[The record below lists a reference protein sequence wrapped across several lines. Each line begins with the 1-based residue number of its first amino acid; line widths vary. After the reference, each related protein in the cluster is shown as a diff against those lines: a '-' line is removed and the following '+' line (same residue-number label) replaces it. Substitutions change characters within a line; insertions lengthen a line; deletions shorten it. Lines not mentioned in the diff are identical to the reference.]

1 MKAIFLILDKASFR
15 NHSAPQGF
23 SFSAWLKRIFIVD
36 VTWAFK
42 KLRHKQVLRNL
53 IAITWISGWYVDRF
67 FFYFFFSLYFHQ
79 KVECSSCL
87 QGLMLSDCHPGSL
100 KYICMDGLSGT
111 VFASHRGCLICLVW
125 HCYGLRG
132 TTVVFPIMLEAIFS
146 RKKSENRL

>member
-15 NHSAPQGF
+15 NTMHLRGFFFCMIKENFYCWCDMGIQKAKTQTSAQEF
-23 SFSAWLKRIFIVD
+23 D
-36 VTWAFK
+36 CD
-42 KLRHKQVLRNL
+42 NL
-53 IAITWISGWYVDRF
+53 NFWVVCWPF
-67 FFYFFFSLYFHQ
+67 FFYFFFSLYFPQ

-87 QGLMLSDCHPGSL
+87 QGLMLSDCHPGSS

-132 TTVVFPIMLEAIFS
+132 TTVVFPIMLEAMFS
-146 RKKSENRL
+146 LKKSDNRI